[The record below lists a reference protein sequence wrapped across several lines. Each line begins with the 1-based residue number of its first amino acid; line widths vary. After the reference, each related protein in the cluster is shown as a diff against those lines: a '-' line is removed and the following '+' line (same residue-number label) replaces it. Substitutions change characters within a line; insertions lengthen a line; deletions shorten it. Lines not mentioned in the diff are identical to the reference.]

1 MSYYINLRTY
11 MFLLLDNKCEDLS
24 EQCPRIWNL
33 PYWCHVS
40 EFIRG
45 SCRKSCGGCEQDIT
59 LWNSIYPFTGIYGY
73 NSHNE
78 LWLFDYLCFILTK
91 DVSTKDLHI
100 ELILSRPYFKR
111 SHAISWNEMFFNSLN
126 EWYLYWF
133 WHHS

>member
-1 MSYYINLRTY
+1 MSYYIDLRTY

-73 NSHNE
+73 SSHNE
-78 LWLFDYLCFILTK
+78 L
-91 DVSTKDLHI
+91 
-100 ELILSRPYFKR
+100 
-111 SHAISWNEMFFNSLN
+111 
-126 EWYLYWF
+126 
-133 WHHS
+133 